1 MGRVLNLM
9 AFVIFATTL
18 FMRSVDPVI
27 PQIAAGLNVA
37 PTTAALLSTGFTLPY
52 ALVQPVLGAL
62 ADMFSKA
69 RLIAVCMLVVGIAT
83 IACGLATNF
92 EMLMTLRVIAGIAA
106 GGVFPIALAV
116 AGDRVPVQQR
126 QVAIGRLLFAAMTG
140 NLLGASGAGVI
151 GDVVGWR
158 GVFFVTGAIDLV
170 ALAVAMPGFRSMN
183 ESPGRFDL
191 STFIPNY
198 RAVFSNPLAKYCF
211 GAVFIEALFLFGVF
225 PYMAVLLQDAGE
237 PRASIAGVVIA
248 GFGIGGVIYTMMVMA
263 CRAHK
268 REKIDGDGRHGNG
281 CLSSGDY
288 AWYALASRIHE
299 LHADGFW
306 FLPAAWMHP
315 GLCHGAGAIGAWVG
329 HRGALYVFL
338 SWSGRRPRS
347 LRCRSGHCRNHARAR
362 GRSGRIGGNR
372 MDLRAVSSA
381 ERLERLATSTIGRD
395 ALIRHPHVF
404 RKFSG
409 LPKHINRHSA
419 TRIPVAADAQPFRL
433 EQRKQ
438 SLADRDRAIFVE
450 SAVIAEAVEIELQR
464 LRFDK
469 ETRRYVVND
478 QMGKIRLPGDRTQSG
493 EFRRGKSRHIIRSG
507 MRVCHAIKDS
517 LVG

>member
-27 PQIAAGLNVA
+27 PQIASGLNVT

-62 ADMFSKA
+62 ADMFSKT

-92 EMLMTLRVIAGIAA
+92 EMLMILRVVAGVAA

-170 ALAVAMPGFRSMN
+170 ALAVAIPGFRSLN
-183 ESPGRFDL
+183 ELPGRFDL

-225 PYMAVLLQDAGE
+225 PYMAVLLREAGE
-237 PRASIAGVVIA
+237 THASIAGVVIA
-248 GFGIGGVIYTMMVMA
+248 GFGIGGVIYTVMVAWLVAHISERRLMAAGGMVMGA
-263 CRAHK
+263 CLLVIALRMSWPV
-268 REKIDGDGRHGNG
+268 EFMNFMVMGFGFYLLHGCIQVYVTELAPSARG
-281 CLSSGDY
+281 SATAGHSMFFFLGQAAGPVVYGAGLTSVGITPVL
-288 AWYALASRIHE
+288 AVGAAALA
-299 LHADGFW
+299 ATGW
-306 FLPAAWMHP
+306 TCA
-315 GLCHGAGAIGAWVG
+315 LC
-329 HRGALYVFL
+329 L
-338 SWSGRRPRS
+338 RR
-347 LRCRSGHCRNHARAR
+347 
-362 GRSGRIGGNR
+362 
-372 MDLRAVSSA
+372 SA
-381 ERLERLATSTIGRD
+381 
-395 ALIRHPHVF
+395 
-404 RKFSG
+404 
-409 LPKHINRHSA
+409 PK
-419 TRIPVAADAQPFRL
+419 
-433 EQRKQ
+433 
-438 SLADRDRAIFVE
+438 
-450 SAVIAEAVEIELQR
+450 
-464 LRFDK
+464 
-469 ETRRYVVND
+469 
-478 QMGKIRLPGDRTQSG
+478 G
-493 EFRRGKSRHIIRSG
+493 
-507 MRVCHAIKDS
+507 
-517 LVG
+517 

>member
-27 PQIAAGLNVA
+27 PQIASGLNVT

-62 ADMFSKA
+62 ADMFSKT

-92 EMLMTLRVIAGIAA
+92 EMLMILRVVAGVAA

-170 ALAVAMPGFRSMN
+170 ALAVAIPGFRSLN

-211 GAVFIEALFLFGVF
+211 GAVFVEALFLFGVF
-225 PYMAVLLQDAGE
+225 PYMAVLLREAGE
-237 PRASIAGVVIA
+237 THASIAGVVIA
-248 GFGIGGVIYTMMVMA
+248 GFGIGGVIYTVMVAWLVAHISERRLMAAGGMVMGA
-263 CRAHK
+263 CLLVIALRMPWPV
-268 REKIDGDGRHGNG
+268 EFMNFMVMGFGFYLLHGCIQVYVTELAPSARG
-281 CLSSGDY
+281 SATAGHSMFFFLGQAAGPVVYGAGLTSVGITPVLVVG
-288 AWYALASRIHE
+288 AAALAVTGWTC
-299 LHADGFW
+299 A
-306 FLPAAWMHP
+306 
-315 GLCHGAGAIGAWVG
+315 LC
-329 HRGALYVFL
+329 L
-338 SWSGRRPRS
+338 RR
-347 LRCRSGHCRNHARAR
+347 
-362 GRSGRIGGNR
+362 
-372 MDLRAVSSA
+372 SA
-381 ERLERLATSTIGRD
+381 QKG
-395 ALIRHPHVF
+395 
-404 RKFSG
+404 
-409 LPKHINRHSA
+409 
-419 TRIPVAADAQPFRL
+419 
-433 EQRKQ
+433 
-438 SLADRDRAIFVE
+438 
-450 SAVIAEAVEIELQR
+450 
-464 LRFDK
+464 
-469 ETRRYVVND
+469 
-478 QMGKIRLPGDRTQSG
+478 
-493 EFRRGKSRHIIRSG
+493 
-507 MRVCHAIKDS
+507 
-517 LVG
+517 